1 MIPATPN
8 TGTSHTFRVYLT
20 LIHHR
25 SCAPTPI
32 ATSVIG
38 ANMDSRSTRLR
49 NNFEDVI
56 YGRRTLT
63 QNTSP
68 IFIEGLCLQPDTTD
82 CVHRLINSKEG
93 LQAIQNA
100 MRMDISPAFMN
111 GHGAKILTYL
121 QPPDLK
127 DVGGGR
133 YLQQIVTKIANPPIF
148 WDAFI
153 HAFKEG
159 ELEGQATLCFAW
171 LLLQLVSLP
180 GDEANRYCPVAE
192 DATIMDS
199 LSSSSDNNIR
209 TISHKIKHVISTH
222 NVGVR
227 VTGGDGPGGRH
238 DNDFEDFR
246 KIAILPTADEVT
258 SKELPFYRTSDE
270 LEDPTTTNTRLGTYL
285 DNHFRLLR
293 EDMVYDMRE
302 ELEALQGKKKKSRVV
317 AVNGLRLSDVFCGT
331 DRRIKWAIQLE
342 CTQDLWVFD
351 GVKPKDRL
359 ATLQKNR
366 RFAKHGSLVC
376 ILINDEVIGF
386 GTIHRDEDLLSKKLP
401 VFIVQLEGKAN
412 TLNVLTG
419 LKTATKVKMLQVDT
433 AIFAYEP
440 VLKAIQDIRE
450 VPLAEEILFWTKD
463 SLTRPPSFDEPAIV
477 DALKLNPGCELQSY
491 LGVPTSVKLDKKQ
504 AASLVTGLTQKVSLI
519 QGPPGMLIYP
529 TSVFSIAKCLDD

>member
-1 MIPATPN
+1 MDA
-8 TGTSHTFRVYLT
+8 
-20 LIHHR
+20 R
-25 SCAPTPI
+25 SI
-32 ATSVIG
+32 
-38 ANMDSRSTRLR
+38 RLR

-56 YGRRTLT
+56 YGRKTLT
-63 QNTSP
+63 RNTSP
-68 IFIEGLCLQPDTTD
+68 IFIEGLCSQPDPAD
-82 CVHRLINSKEG
+82 CVHKLINSKEG

-111 GHGAKILTYL
+111 GSGAKILTYL

-153 HAFKEG
+153 HAFKDRK
-159 ELEGQATLCFAW
+159 LDGQATHCFVW

-180 GDEANRYCPVAE
+180 GDEANRYCPVAQ
-192 DATIMDS
+192 DATVMDS
-199 LSSSSDNNIR
+199 LSSSSDHNVR
-209 TISHKIKHVISTH
+209 TISHRIKHVISTH
-222 NVGVR
+222 NVGVQ

-238 DNDFEDFR
+238 DNDFADFR

-270 LEDPTTTNTRLGTYL
+270 LEDPTTVDTRLGTYL

-293 EDMVYDMRE
+293 EDMVHDMKE
-302 ELEALQGKKKKSRVV
+302 ELEALQGKKKKSRVE
-317 AVNGLRLSDVFCGT
+317 AVDGLKLLGVFCGT
-331 DRRIKWAIQLE
+331 DRRVKWGIQLE
-342 CTQDLWVFD
+342 CTHDLWVFKD
-351 GVKPKDRL
+351 VKPKDRK

-376 ILINDEVIGF
+376 ILINNEVIGF
-386 GTIHRDEDLLSKKLP
+386 GSIHRDEDLLSKKLP
-401 VFIVQLEGKAN
+401 VFVVQLEGKAN
-412 TLNVLTG
+412 TVNVLTG

-433 AIFAYEP
+433 AVFAYEP
-440 VLKAIQDIRE
+440 VLKAIQDVRE
-450 VPLAEEILFWTKD
+450 VPLAEELLFWTKD
-463 SLTRPPSFDEPAIV
+463 SSTRAPSFDEPAIV
-477 DALKLNPGCELQSY
+477 DALKSNPGCELRSY

-519 QGPPGMLIYP
+519 QGPPGMLIYL
-529 TSVFSIAKCLDD
+529 TSVFGIAECLND